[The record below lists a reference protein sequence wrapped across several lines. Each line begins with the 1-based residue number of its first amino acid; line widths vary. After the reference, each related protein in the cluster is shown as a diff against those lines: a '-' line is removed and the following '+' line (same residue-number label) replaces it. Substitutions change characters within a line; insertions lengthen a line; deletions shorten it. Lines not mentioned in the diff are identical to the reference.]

1 MKALHILFWILLL
14 ANTLAAACIGLLA
27 ALGRMPLWFGLI
39 LSLLTL
45 LCAYVAATLADRTA

>member
-1 MKALHILFWILLL
+1 MKALHILFWIILI
-14 ANTLAAACIGLLA
+14 ANTIASACIGLLA

-45 LCAYVAATLADRTA
+45 LCAYVAAILADRTA